1 MSTRPDAPTDH
12 RAQPTLQPVR
22 RSRFLTLLPAALT
35 ITAVTAGIVAA
46 GPYDEEIA
54 ASLEQIDTHH
64 EAIAASHDQIADL
77 REELLVIDDRIA
89 AAEAVLVAG
98 DDALLL
104 LPVQMELLADEF
116 VDIVFSR
123 NEPAIL
129 RHKMAI
135 DSYVRN
141 NDRLNAVL
149 NQSSQ
154 MAQQA
159 LEDARN
165 RLLYDSVIEL
175 ALSRLE
181 VVDARLRLAA
191 DKIDGMRGTIAEAED
206 RQRESVDRLEAEQ
219 AEIPLVEARIVE
231 VRNQITEFE
240 AQIKG
245 IEEEIARLE
254 KMSITTKWTGLQG
267 TDVGRPVLAVKIDN
281 VTRAHPQAGINQAD
295 VVYEELVEA
304 GISRLIAV
312 FQSTDAPVVGPVRSA
327 RTSDPPLLT
336 GYDRPLFA
344 YSGANRGTQES
355 VDASPLVDVGHDS
368 ASSHFW
374 RSTDR
379 RAPHNLFTSTAGL
392 WGLHPERT
400 SVPPE
405 PFSFRFEG
413 EALHDAAEPAAGVFI
428 DFGRTE
434 VDYEWNG
441 SGWQRTHNG
450 EPHVDDQ
457 GLRVAPP
464 NMVVMFTE
472 YGTSFADSRS
482 PEAITSGSGQAWVFT
497 EGQIIRGEWRRTDSD
512 LPARLTVGGEPIHL
526 TPGRTWVALAPPD
539 SAAWR

>member
-1 MSTRPDAPTDH
+1 M
-12 RAQPTLQPVR
+12 R
-22 RSRFLTLLPAALT
+22 RSRFLTFLSFALVLS
-35 ITAVTAGIVAA
+35 AVTVGIVAA
-46 GPYDEEIA
+46 GPFDEEIA
-54 ASLEQIDTHH
+54 ANVEKIDSRHD
-64 EAIAASHDQIADL
+64 EIAASYDRIASL
-77 REELLVIDDRIA
+77 QEELVAIDERIA
-89 AAEAVLVAG
+89 AAEDALADG
-98 DDALLL
+98 DDELLL

-123 NEPAIL
+123 NEPATL

-154 MAQQA
+154 FSEQA

-191 DKIDGMRGTIAEAED
+191 DKVDGIKGVITEAED
-206 RQRESVDRLEAEQ
+206 RQRVSVDRLEAEKAAIPAVAANIVDVRDQ
-219 AEIPLVEARIVE
+219 IRVLEDEIRGLEDDI
-231 VRNQITEFE
+231 
-240 AQIKG
+240 G
-245 IEEEIARLE
+245 RLE
-254 KMSITTKWTGLQG
+254 AMSITTRWTGMQG

-312 FQSTDAPVVGPVRSA
+312 FQSAGAPVVGPVRSA
-327 RTSDPPLLT
+327 RTSDPPLLI
-336 GYDRPLFA
+336 GFDRPLFA
-344 YSGANRGTQES
+344 YSGANRGTQEA
-355 VDASPLVDVGHDS
+355 VDASSLLDVGHDAEPS
-368 ASSHFW
+368 LFW

-379 RAPHNLFTSTAGL
+379 RAPHNLFTSTEGL
-392 WGLHPERT
+392 WAVHPDRT
-400 SVPPE
+400 SVPPA
-405 PFSFRFEG
+405 PFLFRFEG
-413 EALHDAAEPAAGVFI
+413 EALPDSAEPAAGVFI

-441 SGWQRTHNG
+441 TGWQRTHNG
-450 EPHVDDQ
+450 NPHMDDQ
-457 GLRVAPP
+457 GVRVAPA
-464 NMVVMFTE
+464 NMVILFTE
-472 YGTSFADSRS
+472 YGTSAADSRS
-482 PEAITSGSGQAWVFT
+482 PEAITAGSGTAWVFT
-497 EGQIIRGEWRRTDSD
+497 DGHLINAEWRRTDSS
-512 LPARLTVGGEPIHL
+512 LPAKLTAGGDPVLL

-539 SAAWR
+539 SATWR

>member
-1 MSTRPDAPTDH
+1 MHS
-12 RAQPTLQPVR
+12 
-22 RSRFLTLLPAALT
+22 SRFLSLLPATLALT
-35 ITAVTAGIVAA
+35 AFTAGLVAA

-54 ASLEQIDTHH
+54 ASQEEIATSQ
-64 EAIAASHDQIADL
+64 EEIAASHTKIASLKD
-77 REELLVIDDRIA
+77 ELVVIDERIA
-89 AAEAVLVAG
+89 AAKAVLATG
-98 DDALLL
+98 DGELLL
-104 LPVQMELLADEF
+104 LPVQLELLADDF

-123 NEPAIL
+123 NEPATL

-154 MAQQA
+154 MTQQA

-191 DKIDGMRGTIAEAED
+191 DKIDGMKGTIAEAED
-206 RQRESVDRLEAEQ
+206 RHRESVEKLEAER
-219 AEIPLVEARIVE
+219 AAIPAV
-231 VRNQITEFE
+231 E
-240 AQIKG
+240 AQIIEVRGEIKNFEER
-245 IEEEIARLE
+245 IEDLEEEIERFE
-254 KMSITTKWTGLQG
+254 KMSIMTKWTGMQG

-281 VTRAHPQAGINQAD
+281 VTRAHPQSGINQAD

-312 FQSTDAPVVGPVRSA
+312 FQSTGAPVVGPVRSA
-327 RTSDPPLLT
+327 RTSDPPLLR
-336 GYDRPLFA
+336 GFDRPLFA
-344 YSGANRGTQES
+344 YSGANRGTQEI
-355 VDASPLVDVGHDS
+355 VDASPLVDVGHD
-368 ASSHFW
+368 AEPSHFW
-374 RSTDR
+374 RSTSR
-379 RAPHNLFTSTAGL
+379 RAPHNLFTSTDQL
-392 WGLHPERT
+392 WASHSERT

-413 EALHDAAEPAAGVFI
+413 QAPHESAKPAAGVFI

-450 EPHVDDQ
+450 EPHLDDQ
-457 GLRVAPP
+457 GVRVAPS

-472 YGTSFADSRS
+472 YGISSADSRS

-497 EGQIIRGEWRRTDSD
+497 DGHIVLGEWRRTNPD
-512 LPARLTVGGEPIHL
+512 LPARLTIEGDPIHL
-526 TPGRTWVALAPPD
+526 TPGHTWVALAPPD
-539 SAAWR
+539 SATWR